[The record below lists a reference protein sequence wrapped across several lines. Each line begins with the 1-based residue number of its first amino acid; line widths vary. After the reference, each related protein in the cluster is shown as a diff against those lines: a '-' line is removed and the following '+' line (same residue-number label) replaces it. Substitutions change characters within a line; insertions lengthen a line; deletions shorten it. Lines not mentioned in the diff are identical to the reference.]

1 MKMKPLKYILWIFCF
16 SLALYGCKGKQTA
29 TLSFDIRDYNGTAPR
44 VKIGVSDRPVAID
57 SVTGQGSIELD
68 IQSPVYATV
77 NARKFES
84 KLVYLEPGKDLKL
97 SYSMKPGEKEI
108 RYSGSLAKETEF
120 LNQINFY
127 SRGGVQV
134 ATGGI
139 LAYVNTSDSILM
151 VNRQK
156 LEGTSFSKDFKQLEN
171 KRLQV
176 NSLLQLLRVFTRDT
190 ALYLQTVRERVID
203 DSTFMAVPAYREFL
217 DQYIRMQVRAK
228 SNTKRLLEGTELADR
243 RLECIFENMKD
254 PAVLSYLV
262 DITLFHF
269 GADGIERYNNL
280 YRQYVQDPERL
291 ALFAEACKQA
301 EKIAPGQPCP
311 DFSFQDNKGETVT
324 LADLKGKFVYID
336 MWATWCGPC
345 KGEMP
350 SLLDLEKRF
359 EGKDILFVSLSVD
372 KNKDIELWK
381 QTIEK
386 MGLGGIQLHL
396 GENWAWLKNFMPA
409 SMSVP
414 RFVLLDREGKIIDAN
429 MSRPSDKATAERFNE
444 LLNAKN

>member
-1 MKMKPLKYILWIFCF
+1 MTVLPPGGNRFYEP
-16 SLALYGCKGKQTA
+16 SVT
-29 TLSFDIRDYNGTAPR
+29 
-44 VKIGVSDRPVAID
+44 ID
-57 SVTGQGSIELD
+57 SATGQGSIELD
-68 IQSPVYATV
+68 LESPTYATIYV
-77 NARKFES
+77 RKYDGRLCF
-84 KLVYLEPGKDLKL
+84 LEPGKDLSL
-97 SYSMKPGEKEI
+97 SYSVKPKEKEVV
-108 RYSGSLAKETEF
+108 YGGKLARENEF
-120 LNQINFY
+120 LNQNGFY
-127 SRGGVQV
+127 SGVAINGRNNDMQEFAHRIDSALV
-134 ATGGI
+134 A
-139 LAYVNTSDSILM
+139 
-151 VNRQK
+151 NRHK
-156 LEGTSFSKDFKQLEN
+156 LEETDFSKTFKQWES
-171 KRLQV
+171 KRLAV
-176 NSLLQLLRVFTRDT
+176 NSSLKLLRMHAVDT
-190 ALYLQTVRERVID
+190 SLYLQIVREHMAE
-203 DSTFMAVPAYREFL
+203 DSTCLAIPAYRELL
-217 DQYIRMQVRAK
+217 DQYIRMLVRVK
-228 SNTKRLLEGTELADR
+228 SKSTKMFEETELADR

-269 GADGIERYNNL
+269 GADGIEKYNSL
-280 YRQYVQDPERL
+280 YRQYVRDLERL
-291 ALFAEACKQA
+291 ALFAEACKKA

-311 DFSFQDNKGETVT
+311 DFTFQDNTGKMVS

-350 SLLDLEKRF
+350 SLLELEKRF

-396 GENWAWLKNFMPA
+396 GENWTWLKNFMPA

-414 RFVLLDREGKIIDAN
+414 RFVLLDQKGKIIDAN
-429 MSRPSDKATAERFNE
+429 MSRPSDKATAEKFHD